1 MRSPLMAEIGN
12 PFNLV
17 ESAFAATLN
26 ELSSV
31 VLVVNDPPWS
41 HLASSIAAPD
51 SVVQAWNM
59 DIVHLESVANT
70 QPRGDTVVGLG
81 GGTAMDT
88 AKFLAWKLG
97 RPLVQIPSITSVD
110 AGFTDAVGVRVEGNV
125 RYIGNIRPE
134 KVVLDTALVCG
145 APKHLN
151 RAGIGD
157 IISCATGLFDWR
169 LASQKGIGHEWR
181 DDLAELGEKLLV
193 DLADNV
199 HEIAKVTPTGVRF
212 LAESYRGIGAAC
224 AAAGHSRFEEGSE
237 HFWAYCYESLTGAHP
252 VHGEI
257 IAFAVVVMAHV
268 QGNDPERWRD
278 LVVQCQVRANPLD
291 MGITHDDFVKT
302 FMHLNEYAQKHS
314 LDYSII
320 NEVEFTPDV
329 VNAAWEFVTQI
340 PRQGSIS

>member
-1 MRSPLMAEIGN
+1 MAEIGI
-12 PFNLV
+12 PFTLV
-17 ESAFAATLN
+17 EATFAETLHD
-26 ELSSV
+26 LGSV

-41 HLASSIAAPD
+41 HLASSVATPA
-51 SVVQAWNM
+51 SVVQAWDM
-59 DIVHLESVANT
+59 DIAHLEAVAKT
-70 QPRGDTVVGLG
+70 QPAGDTVVGVG

-110 AGFTDAVGVRVEGNV
+110 AGFTDAVGVRVDGNV

-134 KVVLDTALVCG
+134 KVVLDIALVCG
-145 APKHLN
+145 APAHLN

-169 LASQKGIGHEWR
+169 LASEKGIGHLWNT
-181 DDLAELGEKLLV
+181 DLANLGESLLV
-193 DLADNV
+193 DLEKHLD
-199 HEIAKVTPTGVRF
+199 EIARVSPAGVRF
-212 LAESYRGIGAAC
+212 LAESYRAIGAAC
-224 AAAGHSRFEEGSE
+224 ADAGHSRFEEGSE

-268 QGNDPERWRD
+268 QGNNPERWRD
-278 LVVQCQVRANPLD
+278 LVVKCQVRAHPLD
-291 MGITHDDFVKT
+291 IGITQDDFVKT
-302 FMHLNEYAQKHS
+302 FAHLKEYVQKHS

-320 NEVEFTPDV
+320 NEVEITPV
-329 VNAAWEFVTQI
+329 VVDAAWEFVTHI

>member
-1 MRSPLMAEIGN
+1 MAEIGI
-12 PFNLV
+12 PFTLV
-17 ESAFAATLN
+17 EATFAETLHD
-26 ELSSV
+26 LGSV

-41 HLASSIAAPD
+41 QLASSVATPA
-51 SVVQAWNM
+51 SVVQAWDM
-59 DIVHLESVANT
+59 DIEHLESVANT

-134 KVVLDTALVCG
+134 KVVLDLALVCG
-145 APKHLN
+145 APAHLN

-169 LASQKGIGHEWR
+169 LASGKGIGHPWNT
-181 DDLAELGEKLLV
+181 DLANLGERLLV
-193 DLADNV
+193 DLEKHCD
-199 HEIAKVTPTGVRF
+199 EIARVSTVGVRF
-212 LAESYRGIGAAC
+212 LAESYRAIGAAC
-224 AAAGHSRFEEGSE
+224 ANAGHSRFEEGSE

-268 QGNDPERWRD
+268 QGNNPEQWRD
-278 LVVQCQVRANPLD
+278 YVVKCQVRANPLD
-291 MGITHDDFVKT
+291 IGITQDDFVKT

-329 VNAAWEFVTQI
+329 VNAAWEFATQI
-340 PRQGSIS
+340 PRQGSVS

>member
-1 MRSPLMAEIGN
+1 MAEIGN
-12 PFNLV
+12 PFHLV
-17 ESAFAATLN
+17 ESAFAAILN
-26 ELSSV
+26 ELGSV

-134 KVVLDTALVCG
+134 KVVLDLALVCG
-145 APKHLN
+145 APAHLN

-169 LASQKGIGHEWR
+169 LASGKGIGHPWNT
-181 DDLAELGEKLLV
+181 DLANLGERLLV
-193 DLADNV
+193 DLEKHCD
-199 HEIAKVTPTGVRF
+199 EIARVSTVGVRF
-212 LAESYRGIGAAC
+212 LAESYRAIGAAC
-224 AAAGHSRFEEGSE
+224 ANAGHSRFEEGSE

-278 LVVQCQVRANPLD
+278 YVVKCQVRANPLD
-291 MGITHDDFVKT
+291 IGITQDDFVKT
-302 FMHLNEYAQKHS
+302 FAHLKEYVQKYA
-314 LDYSII
+314 LDYSIV

-329 VNAAWEFVTQI
+329 VNAAWEFATQI
-340 PRQGSIS
+340 PRQGSVS

>member
-1 MRSPLMAEIGN
+1 MRSPLMAELGI
-12 PFNLV
+12 PFRLV
-17 ESAFAATLN
+17 ESTFAATLN
-26 ELSSV
+26 DLGSV

-41 HLASSIAAPD
+41 HLASSIATPD

-59 DIVHLESVANT
+59 DIEHLESVAST
-70 QPRGDTVVGLG
+70 SPRGETVVGVG

-110 AGFTDAVGVRVEGNV
+110 AGFTDAVGVRVDGNV

-145 APKHLN
+145 APAHLN

-169 LASQKGIGHEWR
+169 FASSQGIGHEWR
-181 DDLAELGEKLLV
+181 DDLAELGKKLLV
-193 DLADNV
+193 DLADNLD
-199 HEIAKVTPTGVRF
+199 EIARVTPTGVRF
-212 LAESYRGIGAAC
+212 LAESYRVIGAAC

-237 HFWAYCYESLTGAHP
+237 HFWAYAYESLTGAHP

-268 QGNDPERWRD
+268 QGNEPERWRD
-278 LVVQCQVRANPLD
+278 YVVRSQVRAHPGD
-291 MGITHDDFVKT
+291 IGISKDDFAQT
-302 FMHLNEYAQKHS
+302 CAHLSQYVEKHA

-320 NEVEFTPDV
+320 NGIDFTPDV
-329 VNAAWEFVTQI
+329 IDAAWEFVTQI
-340 PRQGSIS
+340 PQQGSVT